1 MRNWAVNFYYNI
13 SEAKIIHIVNTVEA
27 LSQMDQVVVR
37 HEKFNRLNPEEDGR
51 DKVDVW
57 KIFEDIN
64 TWNPEE
70 RIWLVGEPR

>member
-1 MRNWAVNFYYNI
+1 M
-13 SEAKIIHIVNTVEA
+13 NTVEA

-37 HEKFNRLNPEEDGR
+37 HEKFNRLNPGEDGR

-64 TWNPEE
+64 T
-70 RIWLVGEPR
+70 